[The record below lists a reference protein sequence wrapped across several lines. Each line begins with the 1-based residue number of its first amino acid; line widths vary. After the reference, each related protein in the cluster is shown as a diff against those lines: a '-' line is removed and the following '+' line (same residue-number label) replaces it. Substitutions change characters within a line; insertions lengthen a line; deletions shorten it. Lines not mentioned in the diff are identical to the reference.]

1 MTTSFKIASLKK
13 VSIITVNY
21 NHSHVTDELLASIE
35 AKNTYSNIEII
46 VVDNASKINPVP
58 EWITKYW
65 EVKFIRS
72 EVNLGFAGGNNLGI
86 NAATGDYLFLVNN
99 DTEFTFHLLET
110 LVETLDKHP
119 IVGVVSP
126 KICYFDKPNM
136 LQYAG
141 YTPMDYF
148 TARNSC
154 IGQFEIDKG
163 QYDNVTG
170 MTGFAHG
177 AAMMV
182 KREAID
188 KAGLMAENFFL
199 YYEEMDWADHI
210 KQAGYEVWVNM
221 QALIFHKESISVGKK
236 SALKEYFMN
245 RNRIL
250 YIRRNASTFQ
260 KLVFYAYFVLVVTPR
275 NILAYLKNGE
285 FGFINQLIRA
295 IWWNISNGR
304 DSKYLGFK
312 N

>member
-58 EWITKYW
+58 EWITKYR

-285 FGFINQLIRA
+285 FRFINQLIRA